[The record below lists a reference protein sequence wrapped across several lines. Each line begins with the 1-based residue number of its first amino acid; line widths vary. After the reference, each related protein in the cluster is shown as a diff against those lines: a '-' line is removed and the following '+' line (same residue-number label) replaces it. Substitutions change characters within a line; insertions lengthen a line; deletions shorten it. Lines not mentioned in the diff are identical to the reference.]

1 MSCSNKTAGR
11 GAGRESGG
19 RRRQREQCTDSA
31 VQGQLV
37 HCRRFTVEAQL
48 VTIVFLEFFIK
59 GGHSN
64 SV

>member
-1 MSCSNKTAGR
+1 MSCSNKTA
-11 GAGRESGG
+11 AGRDGG

-48 VTIVFLEFFIK
+48 VAIVFLEFFIR